1 MAPRMRMIMAL
12 DGEITTAA
20 ALLGSGVAMLLD
32 GVWTEDKAAPAFTCM
47 ASGVERMLKLNLGLI
62 VRGHEKVPAGGHL

>member
-12 DGEITTAA
+12 DGEIATAT

-32 GVWTEDKAAPAFTCM
+32 GVWTEDK
-47 ASGVERMLKLNLGLI
+47 SGSRI
-62 VRGHEKVPAGGHL
+62 HVRGVGG